1 MADASDKT
9 LLVIIRHSP
18 YGSSLAR
25 SGLDT
30 ALAMAAFGQPVAL
43 LFLGDGVLQLLPAQ
57 DSKAIG
63 RRNVGKLLASL
74 PLYDIESVF
83 VDAESAHRYR
93 IDPDGTYAV
102 GGPAAPGGPSNHLF
116 SGTGRDDDPPKNG
129 I

>member
-1 MADASDKT
+1 MADATEKT
-9 LLVIIRHSP
+9 LLVIVRHSP

-30 ALAMAAFGQPVAL
+30 ALAVAAFGQPVAL

-57 DSKAIG
+57 DSKTIG
-63 RRNVGKLLASL
+63 RRNIGKLLASL

-93 IDPDGTYAV
+93 IDPDASPVPTTLLDT
-102 GGPAAPGGPSNHLF
+102 H
-116 SGTGRDDDPPKNG
+116 G
-129 I
+129 IRSLIERCLPILGY